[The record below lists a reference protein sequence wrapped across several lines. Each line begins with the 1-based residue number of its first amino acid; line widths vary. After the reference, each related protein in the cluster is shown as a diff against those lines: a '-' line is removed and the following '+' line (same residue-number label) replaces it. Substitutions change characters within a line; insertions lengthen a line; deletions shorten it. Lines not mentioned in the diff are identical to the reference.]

1 MSQSKFFIFFCAVL
15 YLGCGGRPQPK
26 LEEQQSR
33 VDTSQQGDVKTAS
46 VPGVPTSAVQRLT
59 ADELR
64 RLLGEAR
71 QSVNDGDLTSAEE
84 KFKELILQAVTPTE
98 DEVMVLAEAR
108 FNLAVLAE
116 WQGDYTRAKRDY
128 EASLTHAPELG
139 DSVVAIGRIMI
150 REGDEAGAV
159 NYASGRLA
167 AKPDSI
173 SLRNALNSLR
183 IAIGRDIGRVEQD
196 CKAILRKDE
205 TNLPAMI
212 NLAVVYARKGKHEL
226 AIAILNNANAIDE
239 SNPEVF
245 WRLAN
250 SHLALQDKIDARLA
264 LEAAAN
270 LPQGGSAEVYNNLG
284 LIYHEAGDYGN
295 AEIQFRR
302 ALARWPDM
310 LAARVN
316 LGNALKGQQR
326 YTEALTVFKQ
336 AEMIPGGR
344 STVAYNM
351 GILLLDGQFP
361 DQNPIERLNR
371 STALLQE
378 YHKAEKDPKAK
389 KLAQTYINEAK
400 KRIIVEQKRA
410 EQMRN
415 SQKQPPPDSEPSDGD
430 MESDEEAAGEM
441 DGEMETGTDSDAS
454 GDGE

>member
-1 MSQSKFFIFFCAVL
+1 MSQSKFFIFFCAVF

-33 VDTSQQGDVKTAS
+33 VETSQGDAQTDS
-46 VPGVPTSAVQRLT
+46 TQGVPSGVATPSVKRLT
-59 ADELR
+59 LQDLR
-64 RLLGEAR
+64 GLLDEAR
-71 QSVNDGDLTSAEE
+71 QSVSDGDLTSAED
-84 KFKELILQAVTPTE
+84 KFKEVILQAITPTE
-98 DEVMVLAEAR
+98 GELMILAEAR

-159 NYASGRLA
+159 NYASGRLT
-167 AKPDSI
+167 AKPKSI
-173 SLRNALNSLR
+173 ALRNAVNSLR
-183 IAIGRDIGRVEQD
+183 IAINRDLGRVEQD

-205 TNLPAMI
+205 TNLSAMI
-212 NLAVVYARKGKHEL
+212 NLAVVYGRKGKHEL
-226 AIAILNNANAIDE
+226 AVAILNNAKAIDE
-239 SNPEVF
+239 SNPEIF

-250 SHLALQDKIDARLA
+250 SHLALKDKIDARVA

-316 LGNALKGQQR
+316 LGNSLKGQQR
-326 YTEALTVFKQ
+326 YSEALTVFKQ

-344 STVAYNM
+344 PTIAYNM

-361 DQNPIERLNR
+361 DQNAIERLNR
-371 STALLQE
+371 SVSLLEE
-378 YHKAEKDPKAK
+378 YRTSEKDPKAR
-389 KLAQTYINEAK
+389 KLAQSYVNEAK

-415 SQKQPPPDSEPSDGD
+415 SQKQPPPEGDSADDEIDTDDG
-430 MESDEEAAGEM
+430 AG
-441 DGEMETGTDSDAS
+441 DS
-454 GDGE
+454 GDGEQ